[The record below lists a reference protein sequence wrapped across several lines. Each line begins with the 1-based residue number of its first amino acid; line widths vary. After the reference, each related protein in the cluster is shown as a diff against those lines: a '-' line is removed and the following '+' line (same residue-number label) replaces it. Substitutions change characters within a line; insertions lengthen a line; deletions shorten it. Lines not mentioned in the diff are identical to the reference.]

1 MFVKHD
7 VANISYR
14 YWKLI

>member
-7 VANISYR
+7 VANISCR